1 MLENL
6 KSIREMAGITQQAL
20 ANKAGLSRNTI
31 VNFEKGRR
39 LPRVGDLKR
48 IASALEV
55 SPSVFM
61 QLQNDSNP
69 QEPAREA

>member
-1 MLENL
+1 VLKNL
-6 KSIREMAGITQQAL
+6 KTIREEAGITQQEL

-39 LPRVGDLKR
+39 LPRVDDLKR
-48 IASALEV
+48 IATALGV
-55 SPSVFM
+55 TPSVLM
-61 QLQNDSNP
+61 QSLDDSNP

>member
-1 MLENL
+1 MDNL
-6 KSIREMAGITQQAL
+6 KSIREKAGITQQEL

-39 LPRVGDLKR
+39 LPRVDDLKR
-48 IASALEV
+48 IATALGV
-55 SPSVFM
+55 NPSVLM
-61 QLQNDSNP
+61 QSKDDSNP